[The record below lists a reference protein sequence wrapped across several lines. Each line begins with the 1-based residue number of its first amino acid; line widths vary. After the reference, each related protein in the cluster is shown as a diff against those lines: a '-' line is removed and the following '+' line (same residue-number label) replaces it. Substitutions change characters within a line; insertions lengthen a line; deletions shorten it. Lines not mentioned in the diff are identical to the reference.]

1 MGASTAGEALS
12 AVVERRI
19 GSNCTESTVDLV
31 ALEANQ
37 LAVAA
42 RLALAKGALLCIW
55 AIDLLVATC
64 TAFLSAQRCGV
75 VPYVDW
81 ACNGNRKRE
90 RKHSISKTDVLAHC
104 IIARA
109 SVSFCLCV
117 CRSRVFLLRGSECT
131 HHCERDS

>member
-55 AIDLLVATC
+55 AIDLLAATC

-81 ACNGNRKRE
+81 ATAKETHRKVGKDSPDALKRQMVFTAVQLSLQ
-90 RKHSISKTDVLAHC
+90 RHSGQIG
-104 IIARA
+104 
-109 SVSFCLCV
+109 VS
-117 CRSRVFLLRGSECT
+117 
-131 HHCERDS
+131 